1 VLERVG
7 TALVDRPAQVAA
19 HVVPGI
25 EDLVLIGRGGA
36 GVVYKGRQPDLDREV
51 AVKVV
56 WPDGTGEADLT
67 RWRREVQAMARL
79 SNHPNIL
86 PVFDGGI
93 TGDGLPYLVMPY
105 VPGGSLGD
113 RLRTQGP
120 VPVDEVVALG
130 VRLAGALAA
139 AHGAGVLHR
148 DVKPDNVLLS
158 PYGEPLLSDFG
169 IARLL
174 DATATATRNVHAT
187 VAYAAPEVLSG
198 QPATEAS
205 DVYGLA
211 ATLHACLTGSAP
223 FVSREGEALVA
234 LAVRVTR
241 EAPPDLRPTGV
252 PPAVAEVLEQA
263 LAKDPARRIPTAA
276 ELRRRLEAVGVA
288 VPPPVTPVPERV
300 PDAPVAV
307 VAPPPPMAAPA
318 RSNRAWWAVLVLVL
332 AIAGAAVALL
342 LVGDGDGGETDAAT
356 ATTSAPP
363 TTEDVATTV
372 VVEHEEPTTTAT
384 TETTSTTTT
393 TTPAEVAPAGDDVAS
408 AAEAYLGALAA
419 GDFES
424 AYAMTT
430 PGFREAQPFDGYV
443 DFWSA
448 FDRITIVDGPD
459 ADEGSRTATV
469 LLDLDGARE
478 AYTLTFV
485 EDDDGGF
492 LVDGPR
498 PR

>member
-1 VLERVG
+1 M
-7 TALVDRPAQVAA
+7 DRPAQVAA

-36 GVVYKGRQPDLDREV
+36 GVVYKGCQPDLDREV

-56 WPDGTGEADLT
+56 WPDATGQADVT

-86 PVFDGGI
+86 PVYDGGI
-93 TGDGLPYLVMPY
+93 TADGLPYLVMPY

-113 RLRTQGP
+113 RLRAHGP
-120 VPVDEVVALG
+120 LPVDEVVSLG
-130 VRLAGALAA
+130 IRLAGALSA
-139 AHGAGVLHR
+139 AHAAGVLHR

-158 PYGEPLLSDFG
+158 PYDEPLLSDFG

-211 ATLHACLTGSAP
+211 ATMHACLRGAAP
-223 FVSREGEALVA
+223 FEGREGEALVA

-241 EAPPDLRPTGV
+241 EAPPDLRLDGV

-263 LAKDPARRIPTAA
+263 LAKDPAQRIPTAA
-276 ELRRRLEAVGVA
+276 ELRRRLEAAAASAPVPAPAPAPTAA
-288 VPPPVTPVPERV
+288 VVPERV
-300 PDAPVAV
+300 PDAPAAV
-307 VAPPPPMAAPA
+307 VAPAAPPP
-318 RSNRAWWAVLVLVL
+318 RSSRWWWAILLLVLG
-332 AIAGAAVALL
+332 IAGAAAALL
-342 LVGDGDGGETDAAT
+342 VVGEGDDGRGGGAGDTAAT
-356 ATTSAPP
+356 TTAPP
-363 TTEDVATTV
+363 AEAEHPPDTVADDV
-372 VVEHEEPTTTAT
+372 EPTTQSTAP
-384 TETTSTTTT
+384 STTAVPTE
-393 TTPAEVAPAGDDVAS
+393 AAPAGGDVAS
-408 AAEAYLGALAA
+408 VAEAYLGALAS

-430 PGFREAQPFDGYV
+430 AGFRRAQPFEGYV
-443 DFWSA
+443 DFWSG
-448 FDRITIVDGPD
+448 FDQITILEGPD
-459 ADEGSRTATV
+459 ADEDSRSATV

-485 EDDDGGF
+485 DDGDGGL

>member
-1 VLERVG
+1 
-7 TALVDRPAQVAA
+7 VDRPAQVAA

-56 WPDGTGEADLT
+56 WPDAAGQADVT

-93 TGDGLPYLVMPY
+93 TGDDLPYLVMPY

-120 VPVDEVVALG
+120 MPVDEVVAIG
-130 VRLAGALAA
+130 VKLAGALAA

-241 EAPPDLRPTGV
+241 EAPPDLRATGV
-252 PPAVAEVLEQA
+252 PPAVVEVLEQA
-263 LAKDPARRIPTAA
+263 LAKDPAHRIPTAA
-276 ELRRRLEAVGVA
+276 ELRRRLEAIGVN
-288 VPPPVTPVPERV
+288 VPPPQATVAASV
-300 PDAPVAV
+300 PDPPIAV
-307 VAPPPPMAAPA
+307 VAPPPPVPAPV
-318 RSNRAWWAVLVLVL
+318 RSSRGWWAALVLVL
-332 AIAGAAVALL
+332 AIAGAAAALL
-342 LVGDGDGGETDAAT
+342 VVGEGDDGDGDTAT
-356 ATTSAPP
+356 ATTSAPS
-363 TTEDVATTV
+363 TTEEPPTTV
-372 VVEHEEPTTTAT
+372 VVDDDDEPTTTAT
-384 TETTSTTTT
+384 TETTTTTAT
-393 TTPAEVAPAGDDVAS
+393 TAPADVAPAGDDVAS

-419 GDFES
+419 GDFET

-430 PGFREAQPFDGYV
+430 AGFRQAQPFDGYV

-448 FDRITIVDGPD
+448 FDRITIVEGPD
-459 ADEGSRTATV
+459 ADEASRSATV

-478 AYTLTFV
+478 SYTLTFV
-485 EDDDGGF
+485 DEGDGGL